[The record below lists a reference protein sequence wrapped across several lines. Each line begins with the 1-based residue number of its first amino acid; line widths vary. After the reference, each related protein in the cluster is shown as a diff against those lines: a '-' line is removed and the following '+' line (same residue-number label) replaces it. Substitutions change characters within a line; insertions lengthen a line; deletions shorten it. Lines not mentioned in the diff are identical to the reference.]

1 MSSLTASDSA
11 LAMGEFFAV
20 TNPTGVELICPR
32 NLVPAMCV
40 ASFFRLS
47 VGPKYRSTLPLA
59 RPRKIGAESLKYCT
73 VHGCFPDA
81 AHLDALEVSRVW
93 KVEPGAVAMVYPQA
107 PVIVEMEL
115 ALTVEAPR

>member
-11 LAMGEFFAV
+11 LAIAEFFAV

-32 NLVPAMCV
+32 NLVPATCA
-40 ASFFRLS
+40 ASYFKLS

-73 VHGCFPDA
+73 VHGFFPAA
-81 AHLDALEVSRVW
+81 AHLLALPVSRVW
-93 KVEPGAVAMVYPQA
+93 KVDPGLVA
-107 PVIVEMEL
+107 IV
-115 ALTVEAPR
+115 

>member
-20 TNPTGVELICPR
+20 TNPTGGGLIWPR
-32 NLVPAMCV
+32 ILVPVMCA
-40 ASFFRLS
+40 ASYFRLR

-73 VHGCFPDA
+73 VHGFFPEA
-81 AHLDALEVSRVW
+81 AHLDALLVSRVW
-93 KVEPGAVAMVYPQA
+93 KVEPGAVAMV
-107 PVIVEMEL
+107 
-115 ALTVEAPR
+115 